1 MVEDWKES
9 HKMRKLEWGKYT
21 NTCSVCKTLGHNR
34 TTCPKVP
41 ELAEKCKEIMDSG
54 VRLKQIVPTL
64 ASAYEESE
72 LRKLRK
78 QKKVTLTKPRKCSF
92 CREGGHTKRNC
103 PGKTVY
109 KNLLYEANR
118 AWRRIFLKDV
128 NKVGLGVGCLVAF
141 ELTQGT
147 MYAVVQSIPWSTMSF
162 MALYQGRWEYQTDY
176 KIDLMSTSGDQ
187 AWLQEWEVGGL
198 TKTAAIRLNNVSAGQ
213 VSIIT
218 PATSTAPEGWVESKK
233 VGAIEWLI
241 NEHSAEQLQDYRVVK
256 LAREIIKLFP

>member
-1 MVEDWKES
+1 
-9 HKMRKLEWGKYT
+9 MRKLEWGKYT
-21 NTCSVCKTLGHNR
+21 NTCSVCKKLGHNR

-41 ELAEKCKEIMDSG
+41 ELAEKCKEILDSG

-78 QKKVTLTKPRKCSF
+78 QKKVTPTKPRKCSF
-92 CREGGHTKRNC
+92 CRETGHTKRNC
-103 PGKTVY
+103 PGKTAY
-109 KNLLYEANR
+109 KDLLYEANQ
-118 AWRRIFLKDV
+118 AWRRVFLEDL
-128 NKVGLGVGCLVAF
+128 NKVGLGTGSLVSYD
-141 ELTQGT
+141 LTQGT
-147 MYAVVQSIPWSTMSF
+147 IYAIIQNIPWKTMSF

-176 KIDLMSTSGDQ
+176 KIDLISTSGDPI
-187 AWLQEWEVGGL
+187 WMQEFELGGL
-198 TKTAAIRLNNVSAGQ
+198 TKTKAVCNKKTYPVAGH

-218 PATSTAPEGWVESKK
+218 PSYPNPPEGWVESKK

-241 NEHSAEQLQDYRVVK
+241 NEHSAEQLEGYRVIK